1 MNEDKQKDLKAAVAS
16 PNERCNSPAG
26 RDQCQ
31 TPYKRL
37 LNIFQALKKTGLP
50 YGSVTNH
57 PDGRIEVLGV
67 KPNVT
72 DADAEECSES
82 VARLD
87 KAFQ

>member
-1 MNEDKQKDLKAAVAS
+1 MNENEQKDLKTTDAS
-16 PNERCNSPAG
+16 PNERPNSPTG

-72 DADAEECSES
+72 DAYSEECSKS
-82 VARLD
+82 QARLD